1 MIFFS
6 FFVLSARK
14 KSLASGKCLN
24 ESLRSYFNETYN
36 FADYVAAPGVL
47 LARELPRGGEIYRL
61 LERFL
66 MENVFHSQELPHKRI
81 VRNVR
86 KMLETKPSR
95 LELENL
101 LTSLPRGSRP
111 KRNYDDDSDWGMIRY
126 KFCTF
131 ASSNAANKVCPFN
144 LCLTEDCKAFGS
156 SKAQIP
162 RLHS

>member
-1 MIFFS
+1 MFS
-6 FFVLSARK
+6 LLFSLARK

-24 ESLRSYFNETYN
+24 ENLRSDFNETYN

-47 LARELPRGGEIYRL
+47 LARELPRGGKIYRL

-66 MENVFHSQELPHKRI
+66 MKNVFHSQELPHKRI

-86 KMLETKPSR
+86 KMLESKPSR

-111 KRNYDDDSDWGMIRY
+111 KRNYDDDSD
-126 KFCTF
+126 
-131 ASSNAANKVCPFN
+131 
-144 LCLTEDCKAFGS
+144 
-156 SKAQIP
+156 
-162 RLHS
+162 

>member
-1 MIFFS
+1 MLFGDSVGVEIVKAPKKSENPIAHASSRECCCENVFLKFLNAFRSLFS
-6 FFVLSARK
+6 LSARK

-24 ESLRSYFNETYN
+24 ESLRSDFNETYN

-66 MENVFHSQELPHKRI
+66 MENVFHSQELPHKRV

-111 KRNYDDDSDWGMIRY
+111 KRNYDDDSD
-126 KFCTF
+126 
-131 ASSNAANKVCPFN
+131 
-144 LCLTEDCKAFGS
+144 
-156 SKAQIP
+156 
-162 RLHS
+162 